1 MFFLL
6 LFMAMVIL
14 SASAER
20 FGVSRMRDFFKAA
33 YKCTNFKVG
42 EEMFLLTCVPENIIY
57 I

>member
-1 MFFLL
+1 
-6 LFMAMVIL
+6 MAMVIL

-42 EEMFLLTCVPENIIY
+42 EEMFLLTCVPENTIY